1 MSVPIDPREPND
13 EQPVA
18 GEPLIV
24 TPIVE
29 ESDPAVVSETA
40 SPVVNS
46 DVATRVERV
55 ESADA
60 PSRTPTVASPP
71 PSPNEQPEP
80 GDGGSSKAKTAVV
93 LAGAAALANKV
104 RHEAP
109 KMLQQMREKRA
120 AGRCV
125 ILTEADDHA
134 LAIGPYKNEDAAR
147 DDLFRVG
154 GTTRVVELMS
164 DTAFFAPHDSPSDS
178 SS

>member
-1 MSVPIDPREPND
+1 MSVPNDPREPGD

-24 TPIVE
+24 PPILE
-29 ESDPAVVSETA
+29 ETGPAVDSETA
-40 SPVVNS
+40 SPVANGEF
-46 DVATRVERV
+46 APPVEPLL
-55 ESADA
+55 SAEA
-60 PSRTPTVASPP
+60 PLTPTVASPP
-71 PSPNEQPEP
+71 PSPTEP
-80 GDGGSSKAKTAVV
+80 TEPDDGGSKVKTAAV

-125 ILTEADDHA
+125 ILSEADDRA
-134 LAIGPYKNEDAAR
+134 LAIGPYKNEEAAR
-147 DDLFRVG
+147 HDLFKVG
-154 GTTRVVELMS
+154 GTPRVVELMS

-178 SS
+178 TS

>member
-24 TPIVE
+24 PPIVE
-29 ESDPAVVSETA
+29 ESGPAVVSETA
-40 SPVVNS
+40 WPDVNGE
-46 DVATRVERV
+46 VAPQVERG
-55 ESADA
+55 ESAEA
-60 PSRTPTVASPP
+60 LSGTSTLASAV
-71 PSPNEQPEP
+71 PSPTEQTEP
-80 GDGGSSKAKTAVV
+80 ADGGSKAKTAVV

-125 ILTEADDHA
+125 IVTEADDRA

-147 DDLFRVG
+147 HDLFKVG
-154 GTTRVVELMS
+154 GTSRVVELMS
-164 DTAFFAPHDSPSDS
+164 DTVFFAPHDSASDS